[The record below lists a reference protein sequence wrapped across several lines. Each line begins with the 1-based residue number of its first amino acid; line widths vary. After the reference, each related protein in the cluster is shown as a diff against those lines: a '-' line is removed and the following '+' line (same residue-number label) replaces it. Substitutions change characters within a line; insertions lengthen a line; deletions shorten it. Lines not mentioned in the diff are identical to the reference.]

1 MAREVTMRRTS
12 KGGSF
17 RGATRFVGLAFAGL
31 FVMLA
36 AGCVPVRHG
45 MRDQP
50 HFSPEE
56 PLKMYELRQRA
67 WTLGDQFVIKDEFR
81 RPAFFVKGRAFS
93 VGDKL
98 SFRDADGNELAYISQ
113 KVLSLRRN
121 YRIYRGDNLFA
132 RVVKKLNPFRQ
143 HFVVEVSG
151 ADDYRVRGNFWNYE
165 YTFRRGN
172 RAVAVV
178 SKRHFAWPDAYRIV
192 ITADEDDVLIL
203 AAAVA
208 IDLIAHD
215 NPDATVMPPW
225 ICNR

>member
-1 MAREVTMRRTS
+1 MRRTC

-17 RGATRFVGLAFAGL
+17 RGASRGVGLAFAGL
-31 FVMLA
+31 YIMLA
-36 AGCVPVRHG
+36 TGCMTVRHG
-45 MRDQP
+45 MHDQP

-56 PLKMYELRQRA
+56 PLKTYELRQRA
-67 WTLGDQFVIKDEFR
+67 WTLGDQFVIEDEFR
-81 RPAFFVKGRAFS
+81 RPAFFVKGKAFS

-98 SFRDADGNELAYISQ
+98 SFRDVAGNELAYISQ

-121 YRIYRGDNLFA
+121 YRIYRGDYLFA

-143 HFVVEVSG
+143 HFVVSVAG
-151 ADDYRVRGNFWNYE
+151 AEDYRVRGNFWNYE

-172 RAVAVV
+172 RTVAVV
-178 SKRHFAWPDAYRIV
+178 SKRPLAWPDVYRIV

-215 NPDATVMPPW
+215 DQDAAVLPPW
-225 ICNR
+225 AYSR